1 MKKISIGS
9 DKTKNAITE
18 GKRVSALAEEPKRF
32 KVPLEKGNAITKL
45 DGMSEAIDKHFGVA
59 KEFEDA
65 MDDDLNIS
73 EAEAAV
79 FEFMNLANKLM
90 AENKLSKKEAMGC
103 IKQMRAFDTILGIL
117 DFEEEKIPEE
127 ITGLVKKREGARKNK
142 EWKLADELRGKI
154 KKKGYSIDDT
164 DSGSV
169 VKKL

>member
-1 MKKISIGS
+1 MKIIIAIPVAHSYFWQDSCISQLQKFDPGVRDVQIVVVS
-9 DKTKNAITE
+9 NAYDWCPSIQN
-18 GKRVSALAEEPKRF
+18 VMDWS
-32 KVPLEKGNAITKL
+32 
-45 DGMSEAIDKHFGVA
+45 
-59 KEFEDA
+59 